1 MRPLLFDHILSS
13 PGTGAIFET
22 HGFDCAWFR
31 HGNVDLARP
40 GVADIAVEVLRRV
53 PLLLHQL
60 LRVFVKVRLRLLLR
74 EDIILVFLL
83 LYDSTSRLRHE
94 QAKREVIVVAEV
106 RLLDLLKL
114 VEMNRVV
121 PALLSL
127 RHFTQLFVVQDS

>member
-1 MRPLLFDHILSS
+1 MRPLLFDHILTI

-31 HGNVDLARP
+31 QGNVDLDRSGA
-40 GVADIAVEVLRRV
+40 VDIAVEVLRCV

-74 EDIILVFLL
+74 KDIILVFLL

-94 QAKREVIVVAEV
+94 QAKRKVIVVAEV
-106 RLLDLLKL
+106 CLLDLLKL

-127 RHFTQLFVVQDS
+127 GHFTQLLVVQDG